1 MSLTGLIGTAAE
13 DPHLRT
19 ALDYLALPGSGDAD
33 LVAPAALRPVLI
45 AALASPSPAPTEAS
59 RAEASRAEASTAEA
73 STAEASPPFVLAIT
87 ATAREAEDLITALGS
102 LLPNPHAAAYFPAW
116 ETLPHERLSP
126 RSDTSGR
133 RLAVLR
139 RLVNPDQGDPRSG
152 PLQVVAT
159 PVRSILQPLVG
170 GLGQLDPV
178 RLDVGDQ
185 ADLEV
190 VVTRLVEI
198 GYARVDLVTNRGE
211 IAVRGGILDVF
222 PPTEEHPLRIEFFGS
237 EVEEI
242 RPFKGADQRSLGTS
256 TETLW
261 APPCRE
267 LLLTPTVRHRA
278 KQLASEYPGL
288 GEILGKMS
296 DGITV
301 EGMEAF
307 APLLADR
314 MELLLDSL
322 PPGAIAVACDPERIR
337 TRAADLVRTSQ
348 EFLEASWVNAAAGAE
363 VPIDLGGAAFRPIT
377 EVRAAAGDL
386 GIRWWTITPFAAEE
400 DQHLSGITHGAGP
413 GVVTR
418 TTAGP
423 GRSGDD
429 RPAGSA
435 FGGEAGELRGQTGRD
450 GAGGS
455 AGQASPG
462 AGQSGNA
469 SRTGSGFDPAS
480 VPIEPLADFARGAGI
495 GTWTPRPGSA
505 LGGPPTGLYDAGDAD
520 DVLDGRESFHLMVN
534 PATAYHGDTV
544 KVISDVRGW
553 LSDRWRVV
561 LVTEGHGPAQR
572 LAELLRGAELGA
584 RTGDLDGPPEP
595 SVAIVA
601 TGELEAGF
609 VWPGL
614 KLAVLCETDLSG
626 QRTAGQRDRTRM
638 PSRRRGGIDPLQLT
652 SGDYIVHSQH
662 GVGRYLEMTSRT
674 VQGATREYLVIE
686 YAPSKRGQPPD
697 RLYLPT
703 DQLDEVTR
711 YAGGEAPSLHR
722 LGGADWA
729 KTKGRARKAVREIA
743 AQLIRLYSA
752 RVASPG
758 HAFGPDSPW
767 QRELED
773 AFPYAE
779 TPDQLGAIDEI
790 KQDMEKTVPMDR
802 LVCGDVGYGKT
813 ELAVRAAFKAVQDGK
828 QVAVLVPTTLL
839 VQQHMATFGER
850 YGPFPVVLRAMS
862 RFQSNAEVSQTQA
875 GLADGTVDV
884 VIGTHRLL
892 SPETR
897 FKDLG
902 LIIIDEEQRFGVEHK
917 EYLKGMRTQ
926 VDVLSMSA
934 TPIPRTLEMGV
945 AGIREMS
952 TILTPPEERHPVL
965 TFVGPYDEKQI
976 GAAIRRELL
985 RDGQT
990 FFVHNRVSSINRV
1003 AARLAEL
1010 VPEARIAVAHGQMNE
1025 HTLEKIMV
1033 DFWDRQSDVLV
1044 CTTIVESGL
1053 DIPNANTLIVDRADA
1068 YGLSQL
1074 HQLRGR
1080 VGRSRERGYAYFLFP
1095 PEKPMTETAHER
1107 LATVAQHT
1115 EMGAGM
1121 FVAMKDLEIRG
1132 AGNLLGGEQ
1141 SGHIAGVGFDLY
1153 VRMIGEAVHEMR
1165 GDGAAERAEVRVE
1178 LPVDAHI
1185 PHDYVPGERLR
1196 LEAYTAIAAIDS
1208 DADLKSVLDELT
1220 DRFGVPPT
1228 AVLNLLQV
1236 AKLRFKARK
1245 AGLTDITQQGNHIRF
1260 APVELPESREVRVQ
1274 RLYPRTL
1281 LKPAVRTMLVP
1292 VPKVGSRP
1300 SSRGSGAGRQ
1310 STSAGSAS
1318 PLGAPPLRDGELLAW
1333 CEELVDTVFGGDA
1346 PVQS

>member
-1 MSLTGLIGTAAE
+1 MSLSGLLGTVAE
-13 DPHLRT
+13 DQQLRR
-19 ALDYLALPGSGDAD
+19 ALDYAAQPGAGDAD
-33 LVAPAALRPVLI
+33 FVAPSALRPVLV
-45 AALASPSPAPTEAS
+45 AALAAMSGAGGGESSPDQPGRP
-59 RAEASRAEASTAEA
+59 R
-73 STAEASPPFVLAIT
+73 FVLAVT
-87 ATAREAEDLITALGS
+87 TTAREAEDLTNALSS
-102 LLPNPHAAAYFPAW
+102 LLPDRHAAEYFPAW

-139 RLVNPDQGDPRSG
+139 RLVRPERGDQRSG

-159 PVRSILQPLVG
+159 PIRSVLQPLVG
-170 GLGQLDPV
+170 GLGQLEPV
-178 RLDVGDQ
+178 RLDQGKD
-185 ADLEV
+185 AELEDV
-190 VVTRLVEI
+190 VARLVEI

-211 IAVRGGILDVF
+211 IAVRGGILDIF
-222 PPTEEHPLRIEFFGS
+222 PPTEEHPLRVEFFGS

-242 RPFKGADQRSLGTS
+242 RPFRASDQRSLGTS
-256 TETLW
+256 ADSLW

-267 LLLTPTVRHRA
+267 LLLTPAVRHRA

-288 GEILGKMS
+288 GEVLGKIA

-322 PPGAIAVACDPERIR
+322 PAGALVVACDPERIR
-337 TRAADLVRTSQ
+337 ARAADLVRTSQ
-348 EFLEASWVNAAAGAE
+348 EFLEASWINAAAGAE

-377 EVRAAAGDL
+377 EVRAAAASL
-386 GIRWWTITPFAAEE
+386 GVRWWTITPFGTE
-400 DQHLSGITHGAGP
+400 DPSALT
-413 GVVTR
+413 
-418 TTAGP
+418 
-423 GRSGDD
+423 GRS
-429 RPAGSA
+429 PASPSQAGAARAEVTWNDAGRATPRSVIPP
-435 FGGEAGELRGQTGRD
+435 EAGIVED
-450 GAGGS
+450 
-455 AGQASPG
+455 
-462 AGQSGNA
+462 
-469 SRTGSGFDPAS
+469 D
-480 VPIEPLADFARGAGI
+480 
-495 GTWTPRPGSA
+495 
-505 LGGPPTGLYDAGDAD
+505 DA
-520 DVLDGRESFHLMVN
+520 GRESFRMQAN
-534 PATAYHGDTV
+534 PATAYHGDTSR
-544 KVISDVRGW
+544 VIGDVRDW
-553 LSDRWRVV
+553 LSGGWRVA

-572 LAELLRGAELGA
+572 LAEILRGENLGA
-584 RTGDLDGPPEP
+584 RASDLDEPPAP
-595 SVAIVA
+595 GVAIVA
-601 TGELEAGF
+601 TGLLDAGF
-609 VWPGL
+609 VWPQI
-614 KLAVLCETDLSG
+614 KLAVLGEDDISG
-626 QRTAGQRDRTRM
+626 QRTGGRDRSRM

-652 SGDYIVHSQH
+652 PGDYVVHSQH

-674 VQGATREYLVIE
+674 IQGATREYLVIE
-686 YAPSKRGQPPD
+686 YAPGKRGQPAD

-711 YAGGEAPSLHR
+711 YSGGEAPSLHR

-752 RVASPG
+752 RIASPG
-758 HAFGPDSPW
+758 HAFGTDSPW

-773 AFPYAE
+773 AFPYIE
-779 TPDQLGAIDEI
+779 TPDQLAAIDEI
-790 KQDMEKTVPMDR
+790 KRDMEKPLPMDR
-802 LVCGDVGYGKT
+802 LICGDVGYGKT

-839 VQQHMATFGER
+839 VQQHIQTFGER
-850 YGPFPVVLRAMS
+850 YGPFPVELRALS
-862 RFQSNAEVSQTQA
+862 RFQSDAEVASTLA

-897 FKDLG
+897 FKNLG

-917 EYLKGMRTQ
+917 EYLKAMRTQ

-976 GAAIRRELL
+976 AAAIRRELL

-990 FFVHNRVSSINRV
+990 FFVHNRVASIGRV
-1003 AARLAEL
+1003 AARVSEL
-1010 VPEARIAVAHGQMNE
+1010 VPEARVAVAHGQMNE
-1025 HTLEKIMV
+1025 HTLEKIMI
-1033 DFWDRQSDVLV
+1033 DFWDKQSDVLV

-1053 DIPNANTLIVDRADA
+1053 DIPNANTLIVDRSDA

-1095 PEKPMTETAHER
+1095 PEKPLTETAHER

-1121 FVAMKDLEIRG
+1121 YVAMKDLEIRG

-1153 VRMIGEAVHEMR
+1153 VRMIGEAVSEMK
-1165 GDGAAERAEVRVE
+1165 GDGPAERAEVRVE

-1185 PHDYVPGERLR
+1185 PHGYVAGERLR
-1196 LEAYTAIAAIDS
+1196 LEAYTSIAAINS
-1208 DADLKSVLDELT
+1208 DADIAAVTDELT
-1220 DRFGVPPT
+1220 DRYGPPPQP
-1228 AVLNLLQV
+1228 VLNLLQV
-1236 AKLRFKARK
+1236 ARLRARARR

-1281 LKPAVRTMLVP
+1281 LKRAVRTMLVP
-1292 VPKVGSRP
+1292 VPKART
-1300 SSRGSGAGRQ
+1300 GSG
-1310 STSAGSAS
+1310 SGSAT
-1318 PLGAPPLRDGELLAW
+1318 PIGAPSMRDSELLGW
-1333 CEELVDTVFGGDA
+1333 CEELLDAIFAEELAGQRAGEQPAGG
-1346 PVQS
+1346 